1 MKKPWIWLAGILIC
15 SAIACGAPIQ
25 DRPEPTLLPT
35 LIPAPGDLS
44 PTPPPTSTAV
54 ILPPSSQESEI
65 EDNQRKLWAVE
76 AVSDLMY
83 SETDMVL
90 GSPDVDM
97 CGDAFAAWTNLNP
110 ETSPSEYFLQ
120 LTYPYRLSMTEVNV
134 VIGGNPGGR
143 MRVEVLD
150 SSSGLGREIFN
161 GNADTDGAC
170 PGIFTI
176 PVSENLSVDTVIL
189 SFSNADQPIQIDAVE
204 LVGNLTGFIDLP
216 VFWRIPIPAD
226 SLSDAD
232 SQYPGGIAVD
242 PLENTLFLA
251 NGRNGLYRYD
261 VEGNL
266 LKTYSVPSEAN
277 LRDVAADHFGM
288 LVVTD
293 SVYQW
298 YISMLYD
305 GTQVIAGGEDFA
317 WNYPKAVAISPYDGN
332 VYLLDE
338 SEETSRIRVYTSDT
352 GDWVRD
358 IYLEPRGIDGYK
370 GLAFDPNAYL
380 YISDQIEGGLL
391 RIEPMTGAILDTIG
405 YLELSSS
412 SVSDLAIDDHGNF
425 YVLMSTSPDDSAV
438 YVLNPQGTLIRRFG
452 HLNYDGSDW
461 SEGIFQMPVSIAV
474 TGDGRFVFICENGFL
489 TAYRWE
495 EQ

>member
-1 MKKPWIWLAGILIC
+1 MKKPWIWLAGILFC
-15 SAIACGAPIQ
+15 SAIACGFPIQ
-25 DRPEPTLLPT
+25 DAPEPTLLPT
-35 LIPAPGDLS
+35 LTPAPRDLS
-44 PTPPPTSTAV
+44 PTPPPTLTAV
-54 ILPPSSQESEI
+54 VLPPSSQEAEI
-65 EDNQRKLWAVE
+65 ENNQRRLWAVE

-83 SETDMVL
+83 SETDLVL

-97 CGDAFAAWTNLNP
+97 CGDAFPAWTNLNP

-120 LTYPYRLSMTEVNV
+120 LTYPYKVSMTEVDV
-134 VIGGNPGGR
+134 VISGNPGGR

-161 GNADTDGAC
+161 GKADTSGAC

-189 SFSNADQPIQIDAVE
+189 SFSKADQPMQIDAVE

-232 SQYPGGIAVD
+232 SQFPGGIAVE
-242 PLENTLFLA
+242 PMENTLFLA

-266 LKTYSVPSEAN
+266 LNTYSVPSESN
-277 LRDVAADHFGM
+277 LRDVAADRFGM
-288 LVVTD
+288 LVITD
-293 SVYQW
+293 NVDQQFVS
-298 YISMLYD
+298 LLLD

-352 GDWVRD
+352 GDWIRD
-358 IYLEPRGIDGYK
+358 IILEPKGLDGYK
-370 GLAFDPNAYL
+370 GLDFDPNAYL
-380 YISDQIEGGLL
+380 FTIDQNEDILL
-391 RIEPMTGAILDTIG
+391 KIDPLTGEILDGIG
-405 YLELSSS
+405 YLDLAGTSK
-412 SVSDLAIDDHGNF
+412 SDLAIDNQGNF

-438 YVLNPQGTLIRRFG
+438 YVLNPQGALIRRFG

-461 SEGIFQMPVSIAV
+461 SEGTFQMPVSIAV
-474 TGDGRFVFICENGFL
+474 TGDGRFIFICENGFL
-489 TAYRWE
+489 TAYRLE
-495 EQ
+495 KP

>member
-1 MKKPWIWLAGILIC
+1 MRKPWIWPVGILIC
-15 SAIACGAPIQ
+15 STIACGGSIQ
-25 DRPEPTLLPT
+25 DAPKPTLLPT
-35 LIPAPGDLS
+35 L
-44 PTPPPTSTAV
+44 TPEPQVLPPT
-54 ILPPSSQESEI
+54 LPPASTLVMRPPS
-65 EDNQRKLWAVE
+65 NQDPETENTQRRLWAVE
-76 AVSDLMY
+76 AASDLLY
-83 SETDMVL
+83 SETDLVL
-90 GSPDVDM
+90 GSPDAEV
-97 CGDAFAAWTNLNP
+97 CGDEFAAWMNMNP

-120 LTYPYRLSMTEVNV
+120 LTYPYKVSMTEVNV
-134 VIGGNPGGR
+134 VISGNPGGR
-143 MRVEVLD
+143 MRVEALD
-150 SSSGLGREIFN
+150 STSGLGREIFN
-161 GNADTDGAC
+161 GNVDTDGAC
-170 PGIFTI
+170 PATFSI
-176 PVSENLSVDTVIL
+176 PVSGNLNIDTVIL
-189 SFSNADQPIQIDAVE
+189 SFSNADQPMKIDAVE
-204 LVGNLTGFIDLP
+204 LVGNLTGFVDLP

-226 SLSDAD
+226 SLSDSD
-232 SQYPGGIAVD
+232 SQYPGGIAID
-242 PLENTLFLA
+242 PMENTLFLA

-266 LKTYSVPSEAN
+266 LKTYSVPSESN
-277 LRDVAADHFGM
+277 LRDVAADRFGM

-370 GLAFDPNAYL
+370 GLAFDPDAYL

-391 RIEPMTGAILDTIG
+391 KINPLTGAILETIG
-405 YLELSSS
+405 YLELAPA
-412 SVSDLAIDDHGNF
+412 SVSDLAIDDQANF
-425 YVLMSTSPDDSAV
+425 YVLMSTSADDSAV
-438 YVLNPQGTLIRRFG
+438 YVLNPQGALVRRFG

-461 SEGIFQMPVSIAV
+461 SEGTFQLPVSIAV

-489 TAYRWE
+489 TAYRLE
-495 EQ
+495 KP